1 MLRLTLDAM
10 PVNQRET
17 DTGVVCRNPRAAC
30 RLARENSAT
39 PSEIGDLR
47 RHCRKPVPFFVAVHG
62 EIESPRIWEERNG
75 AHQSANG
82 QDSAASGYCRQF
94 RQSVINEVGACL
106 CYDAAANMRNVFLGI
121 WRALAVTF
129 FSLCALAEN
138 AITIPFFARTQRLHA
153 RARWLH
159 RWSRFASGGV
169 GIHVT
174 TRGSMPLS
182 GLLVCN
188 HLSYLDVIVLSSIR
202 PCVFVAKLDVAA
214 WPFFG
219 WLARAAGTIF
229 VDREHRLSST
239 AVIDLVHDAIR
250 GGSVVVLFPEG
261 TSSDGAT
268 VLPFKSALLESAVQL
283 RCPVTAACI
292 DYAID
297 RGSVSDEVCYG
308 RDMTLVP
315 HLLNLFFKH
324 EIRSNCVFALAK
336 TRSGNR
342 KQIARELREEIV

>member
-1 MLRLTLDAM
+1 MNNTAVRAM
-10 PVNQRET
+10 FDPATRPQT
-17 DTGVVCRNPRAAC
+17 
-30 RLARENSAT
+30 ARRGSRFSAT
-39 PSEIGDLR
+39 TTRLGI
-47 RHCRKPVPFFVAVHG
+47 
-62 EIESPRIWEERNG
+62 I
-75 AHQSANG
+75 
-82 QDSAASGYCRQF
+82 
-94 RQSVINEVGACL
+94 
-106 CYDAAANMRNVFLGI
+106 FLGI
-121 WRALAVTF
+121 WRAFAVVF

-138 AITIPFFARTQRLHA
+138 AMTIPFLAPTKRLLARTV
-153 RARWLH
+153 WLH
-159 RWSRFASGGV
+159 RWSQFACRV
-169 GIHVT
+169 LGIRVA
-174 TRGSMPLS
+174 TRGSMPRS

-188 HLSYLDVIVLSSIR
+188 HLSYLDVLALGSIQ
-202 PCVFVAKLDVAA
+202 PCVFVAKRDVAG

-229 VDREHRLSST
+229 VDREHRFSST
-239 AVIDLVHDAIR
+239 AVVDLIHDAIR

-297 RGSVSDEVCYG
+297 HGSVSDEVCYW

-315 HLLNLFFKH
+315 HLLNLFFKR
-324 EIRSNCVFALAK
+324 EIRSNCGFALAK

-342 KQIARELREEIV
+342 KQIAGELREEIVSMRS